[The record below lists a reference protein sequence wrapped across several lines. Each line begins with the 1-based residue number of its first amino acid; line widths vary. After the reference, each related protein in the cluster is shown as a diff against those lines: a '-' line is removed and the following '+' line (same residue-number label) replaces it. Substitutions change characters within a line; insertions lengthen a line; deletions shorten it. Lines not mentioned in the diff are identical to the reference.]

1 MTEALASF
9 AAPGVFQHIAAILA
23 ALFIVLGALP
33 LIAAAVFALGGF
45 AIAMLLAAAILM
57 ISLAVRMVKR
67 KRARSGRDPYADP
80 FGDVP
85 HRGQK

>member
-1 MTEALASF
+1 MIEALASF

-23 ALFIVLGALP
+23 ALIVVLGALP

-45 AIAMLLAAAILM
+45 AIAMLLAVAILM
-57 ISLAVRMVKR
+57 ISFAVRMVKR
-67 KRARSGRDPYADP
+67 KRARNACDPYASP